1 MSSVLQEI
9 PPLVEKKTSYLA
21 LLRSSFRRHRM
32 AYLMLVPGIAFF
44 LVFSYYPMYGLII
57 SFKDFKGSLGILG
70 SPWVGFK
77 HFQVLF
83 ASEEFYRIFRNT
95 LLINTYKL
103 VFFFPVPVI
112 LALLINEIGRNS
124 VKRPIQTILYFPHFL
139 SWVVVGSIVYRVLGY
154 DGIAN
159 ALVTALG
166 GERISFLSDV
176 HWFRSILVVSATWK
190 EAGWGTILYLAA
202 LCTIDPGLYDAAL
215 VDGAGRWK
223 QTLHVSLPGIAST
236 FAVLLI
242 LRIGGMMSTGF
253 EQIFVLYN
261 PMVYEVGD
269 VFGTYIYRTGLLTRR
284 FSYSTAV
291 GMFQSV
297 VSMILIYTANR
308 VANRMGGHG
317 IW

>member
-1 MSSVLQEI
+1 MSSVFQEI
-9 PPLVEKKTSYLA
+9 PPLVAKRVSRLA

-32 AYLMLVPGIAFF
+32 AYLMLVPGVAYF
-44 LVFSYYPMYGLII
+44 LIFHYYPMYGLII
-57 SFKDFKGSLGILG
+57 SFKDFKASLGILG
-70 SPWVGFK
+70 SPWVGLK
-77 HFQVLF
+77 HFQILF
-83 ASEEFYRIFRNT
+83 ASEEFYRVFRNT
-95 LLINTYKL
+95 LLINIYKL
-103 VFFFPVPVI
+103 IFFFPVPVI
-112 LALLINEIGRNS
+112 LALLINELGS
-124 VKRPIQTILYFPHFL
+124 SAAKRSIQTIAYFPHFL
-139 SWVVVGSIVYRVLGY
+139 SWVVVGGIVYKILGFG
-154 DGIAN
+154 GIAN
-159 ALVTALG
+159 RLVSALG
-166 GERISFLSDV
+166 GEQVSFLSDV
-176 HWFRSILVVSATWK
+176 RWFRGVLVVSATWK

-202 LCTIDPGLYDAAL
+202 LCTIEPGLYDAAF

-223 QTLHVSLPGIAST
+223 QTLYVSLPGLAGT

-291 GMFQSV
+291 GLFQSV
-297 VSMILIYTANR
+297 VSMILIYAANR